1 MHVSPSFPKKERRTK
16 KYCSAKISDMF
27 RGVGLL
33 DHLTTL
39 LLVSRR
45 TAILFSIVSAPI
57 YIPTS
62 SVQGFSF
69 LHILPTFVIC
79 SLFDNGHSDRFQVI
93 TYCDFDLHFSS
104 DW

>member
-33 DHLTTL
+33 DHLITL
-39 LLVSRR
+39 FLVSRR
-45 TAILFSIVSAPI
+45 TAIMFSMSVPS

-79 SLFDNGHSDRFQVI
+79 SLFDDDHSDRCQVI
-93 TYCDFDLHFSS
+93 TYWDFDLHFSS